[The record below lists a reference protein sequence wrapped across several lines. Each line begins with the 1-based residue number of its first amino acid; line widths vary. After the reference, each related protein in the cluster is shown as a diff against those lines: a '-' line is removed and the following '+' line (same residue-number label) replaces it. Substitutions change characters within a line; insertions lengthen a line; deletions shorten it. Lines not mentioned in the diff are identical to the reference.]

1 VSLEEMILRGE
12 LRREPTVPEEIRQ
25 LLAGI
30 ARRLDDARRVENHPE
45 TRIEQAYHAI
55 LGCALAALRT
65 EGLRSTN
72 VLGKH
77 QFVLESL
84 VDTLAIE
91 RTRIDYYQ
99 RLRGLRNK
107 EIYEGAVHVSP
118 HDVAEAIEEAVW
130 LSGRLVRWLE
140 RSPSPQSGGRAS

>member
-1 VSLEEMILRGE
+1 MSLEEMVLRAE
-12 LRREPTVPEEIRQ
+12 LRRELANPGEIRQ

-55 LGCALAALRT
+55 LSCALAALRA

-84 VDTLAIE
+84 GDTLE
-91 RTRIDYYQ
+91 VESKRIDYYQ
-99 RLRGLRNK
+99 RLRSLRNK
-107 EIYEGAVHVSP
+107 ETYEGAVHVSP
-118 HDVAEAIEEAVW
+118 RDVTEATEEAVW
-130 LSGRLVRWLE
+130 LSERLVRWLE

>member
-1 VSLEEMILRGE
+1 MSLEEMVLRGE
-12 LRREPTVPEEIRQ
+12 LRRELANPGEIRQ

-45 TRIEQAYHAI
+45 TRIEQAYHAT
-55 LGCALAALRT
+55 LGCALAALRA

-84 VDTLAIE
+84 GDTLE
-91 RTRIDYYQ
+91 VESKRIDYYQ
-99 RLRGLRNK
+99 RLRSLRNK
-107 EIYEGAVHVSP
+107 EMYEGAVHVSP
-118 HDVAEAIEEAVW
+118 RDVTEAIEEAVW
-130 LSGRLVRWLE
+130 LFERLQHWLE
-140 RSPSPQSGGRAS
+140 SRVAEPNT

>member
-1 VSLEEMILRGE
+1 MILRGE
-12 LRREPTVPEEIRQ
+12 LRREPAVPEEIRQ

-30 ARRLDDARRVENHPE
+30 TRRLDDAQRVENHPE

-55 LGCALAALRT
+55 LNCALAALRV
-65 EGLRSTN
+65 EGLRSAN

-84 VDTLAIE
+84 GDTLE
-91 RTRIDYYQ
+91 VESKRIDYYQ
-99 RLRGLRNK
+99 RLRSLRNK

-118 HDVAEAIEEAVW
+118 RDVTEATEEAVW
-130 LSGRLVRWLE
+130 LSERLQRWIEDQDRGVR
-140 RSPSPQSGGRAS
+140 